1 MSDAR
6 RALRFSTPVPLSA
19 LEAFLEKECAS
30 EWQLK
35 LEGIA
40 EDLNQKVVVI
50 SFSDQKDMTTFK
62 AKYPALKKQHTR

>member
-1 MSDAR
+1 MSNAR
-6 RALRFSTPVPLSA
+6 PALRFSTPVPLST
-19 LEAFLEKECAS
+19 LEAFLDKECAS
-30 EWQLK
+30 EWKLK

-50 SFSDQKDMTTFK
+50 SFGDQQDMSTFK